1 MTRISFEPG
10 ENQVEQNHE
19 QVLHREAYVAAL
31 IERIESTPATG
42 EGYAAYDD
50 WYLGALE
57 DGMFRRVFVVEYR
70 EWSRHVEDLVRD
82 QLSRAGGDPDEWDE
96 LRSASGRG
104 NVLAKLRDLFESR
117 LEAELPEEVWT
128 GLEELRA
135 VSETIAQGTMEARD
149 SLREKYPDYFGG
161 VDAFGDGDRVARL
174 TLRREHV
181 DRAFATVKAFWDP
194 EKGLPHQVTS
204 GAA

>member
-10 ENQVEQNHE
+10 ENQIEQSYE

-31 IERIESTPATG
+31 IERLESTPAVD
-42 EGYAAYDD
+42 EDHAAYDD

-70 EWSRHVEDLVRD
+70 EWSRHVEDLLRD
-82 QLSRAGGDPDEWDE
+82 QLSRNGVDPAEWDE
-96 LRSASGRG
+96 LRAASGRG
-104 NVLAKLRDLFESR
+104 NILAKLRGLMESR
-117 LEAELPEEVWT
+117 LNAELPEEVWS

-135 VSETIAQGTMEARD
+135 VAETIGQGTMEARE
-149 SLREKYPDYFGG
+149 SLREKYPAYFDG

-174 TLRREHV
+174 TLRREHLA
-181 DRAFATVKAFWDP
+181 RAFATVKAFWDP

>member
-10 ENQVEQNHE
+10 ENQVAQNYE

-31 IERIESTPATG
+31 IEHLESTPAIDKDF
-42 EGYAAYDD
+42 AAYDD

-70 EWSRHVEDLVRD
+70 EWSRHIEDLLRD
-82 QLSRAGGDPDEWDE
+82 QLSSNGVDPAEWDA
-96 LRSASGRG
+96 LRARSGHG
-104 NVLAKLRDLFESR
+104 NILAKLRDLMERR
-117 LEAELPEEVWT
+117 LDAQLPDSVWQ

-135 VSETIAQGTMEARD
+135 VAETIGQGTMEARE
-149 SLREKYPDYFGG
+149 SLREKYPDYFEGM
-161 VDAFGDGDRVARL
+161 DAFGDGDQVARL
-174 TLRREHV
+174 TLRRAHV
-181 DRAFATVKAFWDP
+181 ARAFATVKAFWDP
-194 EKGLPHQVTS
+194 ELGLPHRVTS

>member
-10 ENQVEQNHE
+10 ENQVEQSYE

-31 IERIESTPATG
+31 IERIESTPATD
-42 EGYAAYDD
+42 EGYAYYDD

-57 DGMFRRVFVVEYR
+57 DGMFRRIFVVEYR

-82 QLSRAGGDPDEWDE
+82 QLSRSGGDPDEWDS
-96 LRSASGRG
+96 LRAAPGRG
-104 NVLAKLRDLFESR
+104 GVLAKLRELFETR
-117 LEAELPEEVWT
+117 LDAALPDEVWQ

-135 VSETIAQGTMEARD
+135 VAETIAQGTMEARD
-149 SLREKYPDYFGG
+149 SLREKYPDYFAG

-181 DRAFATVKAFWDP
+181 ERAFATVKAFWDP
-194 EKGLPHQVTS
+194 DEGLPHQVTS

>member
-10 ENQVEQNHE
+10 ENQVEQTYD

-31 IERIESTPATG
+31 IERIESTPDPD

-50 WYLGALE
+50 WYLSALE

-70 EWSRHVEDLVRD
+70 EWTRHVEDLIRD
-82 QLSRAGGDPDEWDE
+82 QLSRIGGDPDEWDE
-96 LRSASGRG
+96 LRAMPGRG
-104 NVLAKLRDLFESR
+104 NFLAKLRELFESR
-117 LEAELPEEVWT
+117 FEADLPEEVWG

-135 VSETIAQGTMEARD
+135 VAETIGQGTMEARD

-181 DRAFATVKAFWDP
+181 ARAFATVKAFWDP
-194 EKGLPHQVTS
+194 EEGLPHQVTS

>member
-10 ENQVEQNHE
+10 ENQVEQSYE

-31 IERIESTPATG
+31 IERIESTPTPDQD
-42 EGYAAYDD
+42 YAAYDD

-70 EWSRHVEDLVRD
+70 EWTRHVEDLVRD
-82 QLSRAGGDPDEWDE
+82 QLSRIGGDPDEWDE
-96 LRSASGRG
+96 LRAAPGRG
-104 NVLAKLRDLFESR
+104 GFLGKLRELVETR
-117 LEAELPEEVWT
+117 LDAALPEEIWT

-135 VSETIAQGTMEARD
+135 VAETIGQGTLEARQ
-149 SLREKYPDYFGG
+149 SLREKYPEYFDGM
-161 VDAFGDGDRVARL
+161 DAFGDGDRVARL
-174 TLRREHV
+174 TLRQEHV

-194 EKGLPHQVTS
+194 QEGLPHQVTS

>member
-10 ENQVEQNHE
+10 ENQVEE
-19 QVLHREAYVAAL
+19 TYAQVLHREAYVAAL
-31 IERIESTPATG
+31 IERLESTPSPD
-42 EGYAAYDD
+42 ESYAAYDG

-82 QLSRAGGDPDEWDE
+82 QLSRIGGDPDEWDR
-96 LRSASGRG
+96 LRAAPGRG
-104 NVLAKLRDLFESR
+104 GFLAKLRELFETR
-117 LEAELPEEVWT
+117 FDAGLPDAVWQD
-128 GLEELRA
+128 LEELRA
-135 VSETIAQGTMEARD
+135 VAETIGQGTMEARD
-149 SLREKYPDYFGG
+149 SLREMSPDDFDG
-161 VDAFGDGDRVARL
+161 VDVDGDGDRVARL

-181 DRAFATVKAFWDP
+181 ERAFATVKAFWDP
-194 EKGLPHQVTS
+194 EAGLPHRVTS

>member
-10 ENQVEQNHE
+10 ENQVEE
-19 QVLHREAYVAAL
+19 TYRQVLHREAYVAAL
-31 IERIESTPATG
+31 IERIESTPATDD
-42 EGYAAYDD
+42 GYADYDG

-70 EWSRHVEDLVRD
+70 EWTRHVEDLVRD
-82 QLSRAGGDPDEWDE
+82 QLSRIGGDPHEWDT
-96 LRSASGRG
+96 LRAAPGRG
-104 NVLAKLRDLFESR
+104 GFVAKLR
-117 LEAELPEEVWT
+117 ELIETRFDAALPDEVWQD
-128 GLEELRA
+128 LEELRA
-135 VSETIAQGTMEARD
+135 VAETIGQGTMEARD
-149 SLREKYPDYFGG
+149 SLREKYPDYFDG

-181 DRAFATVKAFWDP
+181 ARAFATVKSFWDP
-194 EKGLPHQVTS
+194 EVGLPHRVTS